1 LEEQVS
7 NKSLRE
13 TRRVKKQRQKM
24 ITTLI
29 WVSVAVVVVGLF
41 GYMIWDAVRPA
52 VGTDVPIVA
61 NAGDHVSNGV
71 DPGPF
76 NSEPPTSGPHYADEY
91 DAGFY
96 DESSPEAQAPYPE
109 GYLGHNLE
117 HGYVIY
123 WYNCEL
129 LESNDCALLK
139 DKIKESMADNGLTK
153 LIAFPRATLDV
164 PVAMTT
170 WGQLLKMDEFD
181 AGHAKKFVSANRNR
195 APEPN
200 AP

>member
-13 TRRVKKQRQKM
+13 ARRVKKRRQKM

-52 VGTDVPIVA
+52 VGTEVPIMA
-61 NAGDHVSNGV
+61 NYGDHVLEGT

-76 NSEPPTSGPHYADEY
+76 NSDPPTSGPHYGGEY
-91 DAGFY
+91 EAGFY
-96 DESSPEAQAPYPE
+96 DESSPEAQVPFPE

-123 WYNCEL
+123 WYNCDL
-129 LESNDCALLK
+129 LDSNNCVDLK
-139 DKIKESMADNGLTK
+139 DQIKESMADNGSTK
-153 LIAFPRATLDV
+153 LIGFPRNSIDV

-170 WGQLLKMDEFD
+170 WGQLLKMDKFD
-181 AGHAKKFVSANRNR
+181 SGQAKNFVNANRNR

>member
-1 LEEQVS
+1 MIKK
-7 NKSLRE
+7 NLRE
-13 TRRVKKQRQKM
+13 ERKAKKQKQKLKS
-24 ITTLI
+24 TLI
-29 WVSVAVVVVGLF
+29 WGGIAVVVVGLISYF
-41 GYMIWDAVRPA
+41 IWGATRPA
-52 VGTDVPIVA
+52 AGESVPIMA
-61 NAGDHVSNGV
+61 NSEAHVSTGE

-76 NSEPPTSGPHYADEY
+76 NSDPPTSGPHYAEEY

-96 DESSPEAQAPYPE
+96 DESSPEAQVLYPD

-123 WYNCEL
+123 WYNCDL
-129 LESNDCALLK
+129 LDGNECAELK
-139 DKIKESMADNGLTK
+139 DQIKESMADNGGTK
-153 LIAFPRATLDV
+153 LIAFPRSSIAV

-170 WGQLLKMDEFD
+170 WGQLLQMDQFD
-181 AGHAKKFVSANRNR
+181 AGQANKFVSANRNR

>member
-1 LEEQVS
+1 MS
-7 NKSLRE
+7 KKNLRE
-13 TRRVKKQRQKM
+13 ERKAKKRKQKLVS
-24 ITTLI
+24 TLI
-29 WVSVAVVVVGLF
+29 WGGLALFVVGLF
-41 GYMIWDAVRPA
+41 GYIIWRAVQPTAGEA
-52 VGTDVPIVA
+52 VPVMA
-61 NAGDHVSNGV
+61 NSEAHVNEGE

-76 NSEPPTSGPHYADEY
+76 NSNPPTSGPHYADEY
-91 DAGFY
+91 EAGFY
-96 DESSPEAQAPYPE
+96 DESSPEAQVLYPE

-123 WYNCEL
+123 WYNCDL
-129 LESNDCALLK
+129 LDSNDCAALK
-139 DKIKESMADNGLTK
+139 DQIKESMADNGRTK
-153 LIAFPRATLDV
+153 LIAFPRISIDV

-181 AGHAKKFVSANRNR
+181 AGQAKKFVSANRNR